1 MFYLPFFCIRSIIWK
16 STLCHLSWNPYYP
29 SCMSLFRSWNQCWNH
44 SYRTCYSHHSLFPCW
59 RAEGHVW
66 SIGSFTRLTTTY
78 MPFIG
83 SQQPRE
89 DLQTAMYS
97 NLDLDTKIEEEE
109 SPEDV
114 EIDEEKVP
122 LNEDA

>member
-1 MFYLPFFCIRSIIWK
+1 
-16 STLCHLSWNPYYP
+16 
-29 SCMSLFRSWNQCWNH
+29 
-44 SYRTCYSHHSLFPCW
+44 
-59 RAEGHVW
+59 
-66 SIGSFTRLTTTY
+66 
-78 MPFIG
+78 
-83 SQQPRE
+83 
-89 DLQTAMYS
+89 MYS